1 MHWINDQQNHV
12 VAVNR
17 ILTVEH
23 HLFRR
28 LRWRPS
34 KLLLSVV
41 DRFAGGGGQCQRHS
55 SDYRYKCGD
64 QFHRWRR
71 RRLMRRHHRPSV
83 RHGQSSIAD
92 NAKAGARTAATVH
105 RRDGLCAPNHG
116 TGGIFCMAAPLVG
129 VSPLF
134 AVFFGGTTLGK
145 WLLQNEPGQQLNSKQ
160 NFTAGAIA
168 GVFTTAVMVPGERIK
183 CILQVQSMDAS
194 AGTTPKYNGPVD
206 VVRKLYR
213 EGGIRSIYRGTAAT
227 LLRDIPASGAYIAVY
242 ELLKD
247 KFSGGERNELTPMAT
262 LLAGGFA
269 GIANWSV
276 CIPADEG
283 HRALFRGFVPVMLC
297 AFHAN
302 AACFSGLELALWAFR
317 QAGI

>member
-1 MHWINDQQNHV
+1 MSDTNV
-12 VAVNR
+12 VTNF
-17 ILTVEH
+17 I
-23 HLFRR
+23 
-28 LRWRPS
+28 
-34 KLLLSVV
+34 
-41 DRFAGGGGQCQRHS
+41 AGGIGGSCAVITGHPFDTVKVRLQTMPKPAPGQPPLFTGAMDCVRQTMAREGFFAL
-55 SDYRYKCGD
+55 YKG
-64 QFHRWRR
+64 
-71 RRLMRRHHRPSV
+71 
-83 RHGQSSIAD
+83 
-92 NAKAGARTAATVH
+92 
-105 RRDGLCAPNHG
+105 
-116 TGGIFCMAAPLVG
+116 MAAPLVG

-134 AVFFGGTTLGK
+134 AVFFGGTALGK
-145 WLLQNEPGQQLNSKQ
+145 WLLQNEPGQQLNFKQ

-194 AGTTPKYNGPVD
+194 AGTTPKYTGPVD

-276 CIPADEG
+276 CIPADVMKSRLQTAPEG
-283 HRALFRGFVPVMLC
+283 KYPNGIRDVFREILREEGPRALFRGFVPVMLR
-297 AFHAN
+297 AFPAN

-317 QAGI
+317 QAGV